1 MKKIKILIPLFS
13 AATFFLLALATFLE
27 RAYGIQWAHDNI
39 YGAPWFVCWW
49 GLLGAALLFALI
61 RRPLWRSDLPAFL
74 LHLSLLVILSGGLL
88 TFLFGEKGMI
98 HLRQNQT
105 TRSFYLEDG
114 TARELPFA
122 LTLRRFSV
130 LYYPGTDA
138 VSDYVSRVRLS
149 DADSDSGLY
158 DISMNHVLRTHGYR
172 FCQTSFDPD
181 RLGTFLSVNY
191 DPWGTSVTYLGY
203 LLFLIAALALLLRRN
218 GTFRSL
224 LRRLGP
230 LSKTLILFSLSL
242 TSLFASLPAGAR
254 TSRASLPEGTA
265 DSTSQTDSVTASAFL
280 SALTGG
286 RQIVV
291 RAATADS
298 MALCQVLYNQ
308 RIAPFSTVA
317 TDVLRKVYGR
327 NSFNGLSAEQVVC
340 SLVLYPQSWMSEKLI
355 RIRNRALCDSLRLD
369 GTCASIAD
377 LYEPDGTYRLQRWW
391 KPSRR
396 TDPFQKAIAETD
408 EKLSVLTMLRAGTLF
423 SFLAPDH
430 PHRLSPLRLRAEIFY
445 NRHPLPSFLFMLCLP
460 LGLFAFVLCVTA
472 MLRSSSSA
480 SRWMLW
486 TRRFLWLLL
495 CLCCLS
501 VALFYALRWYISAH
515 VPLANGYETM
525 LFVSLVI
532 LLLGA
537 LFGRHSLLLLAASFK
552 MAGFALLVSSLGSMN
567 PQVTSLLPVLSSPWL
582 SAHVSVVMIAYAL
595 FAFALFVSLTAV
607 ILHLSGRPGL
617 SGRLQPMS
625 QLLIY
630 PAVLLLGVGIF
641 LGSVWAGVSW
651 GSYWSW
657 DAKEVWALLTMMAYA
672 VLLHRG
678 RLTFLY
684 RPFLF
689 HLLVIVFFLVLL
701 MTYFGVNLL
710 FEGMHSYK

>member
-1 MKKIKILIPLFS
+1 MTKIRILIPLFC
-13 AATFFLLALATFLE
+13 AATFILLALATFLE

-39 YGAPWFVCWW
+39 YGAPWFVFWW
-49 GLLGAALLFALI
+49 GLLGAALLFTLI
-61 RRPLWRSDLPAFL
+61 RRPLWRSNLPAFL

-88 TFLFGEKGMI
+88 TYLFGEKGMI
-98 HLRQNQT
+98 HLRENQT
-105 TRSFYLEDG
+105 TRTFQLEDG
-114 TARELPFA
+114 TGRELPFL
-122 LTLRRFSV
+122 LTLRQFNV

-138 VSDYVSRVRLS
+138 VSDYVSRVLLS
-149 DADSDSGLY
+149 DSDSDSGLY
-158 DISMNHVLRTHGYR
+158 DISMNHILRTHGYR
-172 FCQTSFDPD
+172 FYQTSYDPD

-203 LLFLIAALALLLRRN
+203 LLFLMAAIALLLGRN

-230 LSKTLILFSLSL
+230 PSKTLILFSITL
-242 TSLFASLPAGAR
+242 TSLLASLPADAR
-254 TSRASLPEGTA
+254 TSRVNLPVNTA
-265 DSTSQTDSVTASAFL
+265 DSTSQTDSVTASIDL

-298 MALCQVLYNQ
+298 MARSQVLYNQ

-340 SLVLYPQSWMSEKLI
+340 SLVLYPQSWMREKLI
-355 RIRNRALCDSLRLD
+355 RIRNRALCDSLHLD
-369 GTCASIAD
+369 GSYASIAD
-377 LYEPDGTYRLQRWW
+377 LYDTDGTYRLQRWW
-391 KPSRR
+391 KPSQR

-408 EKLSVLTMLRAGTLF
+408 ERLSVLTMLRAGTLF
-423 SFLAPDH
+423 SFLPPDH
-430 PHRLSPLRLRAEIFY
+430 PHRLSSFRLRAEIFY

-460 LGLFAFVLCVTA
+460 LGLLAFVLCVTT

-480 SRWMLW
+480 SRWILW
-486 TRRFLWLLL
+486 THRILWLLL

-501 VALFYALRWYISAH
+501 VVLFYALRWYISGH

-525 LFVSLVI
+525 LFVSLII

-537 LFGRHSLLLLAASFK
+537 LFGRHSLLLLAASFE

-567 PQVTSLLPVLSSPWL
+567 PQVTSLMPVLSSPWL

-595 FAFALFVSLTAV
+595 FAFALFVSLTAL
-607 ILHLSGRPGL
+607 ILHLSGRADL

-657 DAKEVWALLTMMAYA
+657 DAKEVWALLTMMVYA

-678 RLTFLY
+678 RLTFLQ